1 MSDLCSKNCMAIPSS
16 QNLQLQVSFW
26 YIPQANSSRTW
37 RRRWLS
43 TSISVA
49 CGLGFG
55 VGLNPAFALP
65 ANLDRQPL
73 LAQAVLDRSDSEAAY
88 ALGAGDRIR
97 IDVFRVTQYS
107 GENIVL
113 VDGTLN
119 LPVAGNVYVQGMTLQ
134 QAEAAISNQYA
145 RFLRRP
151 IVTITLLAP
160 RPVKVG
166 VAGEVKHPGFYTLN
180 PNSGETPTLAQ
191 VLESAGGIRQSANLR
206 QVEIR
211 RQNAGGEEIIT
222 VNLWQFLQTGDLSYN
237 LTLRD
242 GDSIFVPTAATVD
255 LAESSQLAAASFAAD
270 ETTPLNIAVVGEVF
284 RPGPYTV
291 AGSAQ
296 TAEAGVPGG
305 TTALGT
311 APTVTRAIQVAGGIT
326 PTANIRGIQIRRN
339 TRDGSQQTIPIN
351 LWQLLEAGDLRQ
363 DIILQEGDTI
373 FVPTA
378 TAIEPTEAAEIAAAS
393 FSPNSIRVNVVGEVV
408 RPGTIEVPPNTPLN
422 QAVLSAG
429 GFNTR
434 ANQSI
439 ELIRLNANG
448 TISRQEVDVNFA
460 QNPDTT
466 GNPTLRNNDVIIV
479 KRSGLASISDALGTA
494 ADPIGRFFTLFSIP
508 LNFFRLF

>member
-1 MSDLCSKNCMAIPSS
+1 MAISS
-16 QNLQLQVSFW
+16 SHNLHKLKFLTACSF
-26 YIPQANSSRTW
+26 QKTFRFW
-37 RRRWLS
+37 RLS
-43 TSISVA
+43 FSISLLSLA
-49 CGLGFG
+49 CELGSG
-55 VGLNPAFALP
+55 VRFASAFALP
-65 ANLDRQPL
+65 SSLPSSL
-73 LAQAVLDRSDSEAAY
+73 LAQVIPNHSTDNEAAY
-88 ALGAGDRIR
+88 VLGAGDRVR
-97 IDVFRVTQYS
+97 IDVFRVEQYS

-119 LPVAGNVYVQGMTLQ
+119 LPVVGNVDVQGMTLQ

-145 RFLRRP
+145 RILRRP
-151 IVTITLLAP
+151 IVTVTLLTP
-160 RPVKVG
+160 RPIKVG
-166 VAGEVKHPGFYTLN
+166 VAGEVKHPGFYTLD

-211 RQNAGGEEIIT
+211 RQTSGQSETIT
-222 VNLWQFLQTGDLSYN
+222 VDLWQFLQTGDLSYN
-237 LTLRD
+237 LALRD
-242 GDSIFVPTAATVD
+242 GDSIYVPTATTVD
-255 LAESSQLAAASFAAD
+255 RTESAQLAAASFAAD

-326 PTANIRGIQIRRN
+326 PTANIRQIEIRRN
-339 TRDGSQQTIPIN
+339 TRTGNQQTIPIN
-351 LWQLLEAGDLRQ
+351 LWNLLETGDLSQ

-373 FVPTA
+373 YVPTA
-378 TAIEPTEAAEIAAAS
+378 PAIDPAEAAEIASAS
-393 FSPNSIRVNVVGEVV
+393 FSPNSIKVNVVGEVV
-408 RPGTIEVPPNTPLN
+408 QPGTIEVPPNTPLN
-422 QAVLSAG
+422 QAVLAAG
-429 GFNTR
+429 GFNNR
-434 ANQSI
+434 ANQTV
-439 ELIRLNANG
+439 ELIRLNSNG
-448 TISRQEVDVNFA
+448 TIARQEIDVSFA
-460 QNPDTT
+460 QNPDTA

-508 LNFFRLF
+508 FNFFRLF